1 MGYKAESPSLEI
13 DANSS
18 RLFRTLPDFSTSYHC
33 KDCEF
38 RPPENFCV
46 PNFMRLSK
54 NQSLI
59 FRSSFLIGLVACVS
73 GCFRL
78 SGNSWYKGPPARPP
92 EMESYYAPEHSYGA
106 FREDIEKTTD
116 DYMHK
121 RITLESYAG
130 PIVVDFFQGN
140 KKSDSLVLVF
150 PVLGGKNFI
159 EKHIAR
165 YLVESGFD
173 AAIVNRSN
181 EFKDPT
187 KFEHLEE
194 IFRRN
199 IIRDRLALDFFET
212 EYGKRQFGSFGI
224 SRGAINVALTAGVDA
239 RLKYNVLAMGGTDLT
254 NLFRDS
260 NQARIAQYIK
270 AVQEDRGYSRAE
282 FFTALRS
289 QLRTDPKYTA
299 QYLDGRHTLLV
310 LGIFDRTVPFSYGL
324 KLREQIGR
332 PETIFLF
339 ADHYVSLAYTQTVSL
354 LPPSKEKGGLFPFPY
369 IEQEAVSFYSRSFD
383 NTWNW
388 KALPFR
394 VLQLPVNLI
403 AEGLADVGAFFEWMG
418 GGSKKDK
425 PSDKESAE
433 HWI

>member
-1 MGYKAESPSLEI
+1 MPV
-13 DANSS
+13 S
-18 RLFRTLPDFSTSYHC
+18 RCLCLLVRAPFLGLLVLF
-33 KDCEF
+33 
-38 RPPENFCV
+38 
-46 PNFMRLSK
+46 
-54 NQSLI
+54 
-59 FRSSFLIGLVACVS
+59 VA

-78 SGNSWYKGPPARPP
+78 SGNSWYEGPPARPS

-106 FREDIEKTTD
+106 FRENIEKTTK
-116 DYMHK
+116 DYTLK

-194 IFRRN
+194 IFRHN

-212 EYGKRQFGSFGI
+212 EYGKKQFGSFGI

-239 RLKYNVLAMGGTDLT
+239 RLKYNVLAMGGTDLV

-260 NQARIAQYIK
+260 NQPRITQYIK
-270 AVQEDRGYSRAE
+270 SVQEGRGYSRPE
-282 FFTALRS
+282 FFAALRG
-289 QLRTDPKYTA
+289 QLRSDPKYTA
-299 QYLDGRHTLLV
+299 QYLDGRNTLLV

-354 LPPSKEKGGLFPFPY
+354 LPPSKEKGGIFPFPY
-369 IEQEAVSFYSRSFD
+369 IEQEAVSFYKRSFE
-383 NTWNW
+383 NAWNW
-388 KALPFR
+388 KAWPFQ
-394 VLQLPVNLI
+394 VLQLPLNLI
-403 AEGLADVGAFFEWMG
+403 AEGFADIGAFFEWMG
-418 GGSKKDK
+418 SGSKHPN
-425 PSDKESAE
+425 PSEEESRE